1 MGLLRVD
8 EVVVN
13 LALLP
18 KADDERRVAD
28 VIAARTCSSPP
39 VVGRRLCLHEHE
51 WICPL
56 CGEPDDE
63 CRCGR

>member
-1 MGLLRVD
+1 M
-8 EVVVN
+8 N

-28 VIAARTCSSPP
+28 VIAARACVSPA
-39 VVGRRLCLHEHE
+39 VVVRSWTQRCLHEHE

-56 CGEPDDE
+56 CLEGDDE